1 MTTPQR
7 TSVIRTAMNLGLRHW
22 VLTAVAFLAAAVSIS
37 ALWLHIAGWLPMYF
51 LVDVLAAPSLV
62 LLLILGI
69 IAARIDARVFLD
81 RLIVGAWGGIAA
93 TLAYDAIRLM
103 IRASGL
109 ISFDPFQT
117 HPAFG
122 RLITGFPENTLTAL
136 IVGWAYHYWNGFG
149 FGIMYTLVAGNAR
162 WVYALGWAMFLEI
175 GWLTALP
182 STFEFRLN
190 PESVAVS
197 FIGHGVYGVVL
208 GLIAQRFIRA

>member
-1 MTTPQR
+1 M
-7 TSVIRTAMNLGLRHW
+7 ILGWRHW
-22 VLTAVAFLAAAVSIS
+22 ALTFVAFLAAAVSIS
-37 ALWLHIAGWLPMYF
+37 ALLLHVAGWLPMYF

-62 LLLILGI
+62 LLLFLGI
-69 IAARIDARVFLD
+69 AAARIDERVFLD
-81 RLIVGAWGGIAA
+81 RLIVGGWGGIVA
-93 TLAYDAIRLM
+93 TLAYDAVRALV
-103 IRASGL
+103 RASGA

-122 RLITGFPENTLTAL
+122 RLITGFPEETMTA
-136 IVGWAYHYWNGFG
+136 IVVGWAYHFWNGFG

-162 WVYALGWAMFLEI
+162 WVYALVWAMFLEI

-182 STFEFRLN
+182 STFQLRLS

-197 FIGHGVYGVVL
+197 FIGHGVYGIVL